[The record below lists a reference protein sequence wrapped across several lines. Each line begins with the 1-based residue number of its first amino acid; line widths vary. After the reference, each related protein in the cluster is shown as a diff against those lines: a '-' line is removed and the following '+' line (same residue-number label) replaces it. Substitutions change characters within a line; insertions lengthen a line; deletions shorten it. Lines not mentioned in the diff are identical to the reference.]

1 MSIEPLTFR
10 LIPVTRVD
18 GKLVPIRELPL
29 ELKIIG
35 VIAPPAVLALG
46 KRWASIES
54 HLIQLGL
61 FGEEETKDWL
71 MGHGKTFYDWLR
83 ESLGTRV

>member
-29 ELKIIG
+29 EFKITEI
-35 VIAPPAVLALG
+35 IAPPEVLKIG

-54 HLIQLGL
+54 HLIQFGL
-61 FGEEETKDWL
+61 FGEEETKDW
-71 MGHGKTFYDWLR
+71 MMAQGKTFYDWLR